1 MAQVTKA
8 VTTTQQPQNALV
20 LAFQNEMQGYLQL
33 LPQELPRER
42 FKQFVMEALM
52 NPELQRCS
60 VDSVIVSVMKSAQA
74 ALPIDGVHSAIV
86 PFKGVATFVPM
97 YKGVLQLVRRTDKIR
112 QVWAE
117 VVFEGDEF
125 DWDPV
130 ERKVKHRLGSDKS
143 RVDPDKATHAYACF
157 RWHDG
162 FVDTEVM
169 TRDELDRVWKS
180 SPAQNGP
187 WKSHRLAMYKKT
199 VVRRGAKMLP
209 LPDEVLMALQADEYD
224 EEAPREAEVV
234 DDGRKPPTTLQGLVD
249 RAKAQK
255 APVAQVAPVVDP
267 GASQEATGAPT
278 PRAVTRMVF
287 DAQGDPHEIPLPA
300 DFPAFELWEGSKIG
314 GTNETLKDR
323 TWRELADGASDL
335 VKVARGVVPA
345 IAKAA
350 AAGQALSPGWQR
362 IVWCLGKLDEP
373 TPMEE
378 PAAEWFGG
386 GT

>member
-1 MAQVTKA
+1 MTKA
-8 VTTTQQPQNALV
+8 VTTTQPQQNALV
-20 LAFQNEMQGYLQL
+20 AAFTNEMQGYLQL
-33 LPQELPRER
+33 LPKDLPRDR
-42 FKQFVMEALM
+42 FKQFVLEALM

-97 YKGVLQLVRRTDKIR
+97 YKGVLQLVRRTNKIR

-117 VVFEGDEF
+117 LVFEGDEF

-143 RVDPDKATHAYACF
+143 RVDPDKVTNAYACF

-255 APVAQVAPVVDP
+255 AQVPQVAASGDP
-267 GASQEATGAPT
+267 GASQEATEAQA
-278 PRAVTRMVF
+278 PRAATRMVF
-287 DAQGDPHEIPLPA
+287 DAQGDPHDIPLPA
-300 DFPAFELWEGSKIG
+300 DLPAFEFWEGSKIG

-335 VKVARGVVPA
+335 VKVARVLVPA

-362 IVWCLGKLDEP
+362 IVWCLARLDEP
-373 TPMEE
+373 VPQEE
-378 PAAEWFGG
+378 PAGGEWFGG
-386 GT
+386 GQ

>member
-1 MAQVTKA
+1 MTKA
-8 VTTTQQPQNALV
+8 VTTTQPQQNALV
-20 LAFQNEMQGYLQL
+20 AAFTNEMQGYLQL
-33 LPQELPRER
+33 LPKDLPRDR
-42 FKQFVMEALM
+42 FKQFVLEALM

-74 ALPIDGVHSAIV
+74 GLPIDGVLSALV
-86 PFKGVATFVPM
+86 PFKGQATFVVM
-97 YKGVLQLVRRTDKIR
+97 FKGLLQLVRRSDKIR
-112 QVWAE
+112 QVWFE
-117 VVFEGDEF
+117 PVFESDEF
-125 DWDPV
+125 DFNPV
-130 ERKVKHRLGSDKS
+130 TREVKHKRVDRQ
-143 RVDPDKATHAYACF
+143 RVDPDKVTDVYACA

-162 FVDTEVM
+162 YVDVEVM
-169 TRDELDRVWKS
+169 TREELDRIWRS

-187 WKSHRLAMYKKT
+187 WKSHRLAMYGKT
-199 VVRRGAKMLP
+199 ALRRLCKRLP

-255 APVAQVAPVVDP
+255 AQVPQVAASGDP
-267 GASQEATGAPT
+267 GASQEATEAQA
-278 PRAVTRMVF
+278 PRAATRMVF
-287 DAQGDPHEIPLPA
+287 DAQGDPHDIPLPA
-300 DFPAFELWEGSKIG
+300 DLPAFEFWEGSKIG

-335 VKVARGVVPA
+335 VKVARVLVPA

-362 IVWCLGKLDEP
+362 IVWCLARLDEP
-373 TPMEE
+373 VPQEE
-378 PAAEWFGG
+378 PAGGEWFGG
-386 GT
+386 GQ